1 MRQGEDRRRSRMPFV
16 IVSAV
21 WPWHFLVIDF
31 EHGRLDVG
39 FSLSPLAI
47 RQRAQSNWGRI
58 RLGSIVS
65 QYFTLTVGPLWFCS
79 GRKCERIPNTLT
91 ESRAKLAH
99 QG

>member
-65 QYFTLTVGPLWFCS
+65 QYFTSRLVPLVLRRVKMS
-79 GRKCERIPNTLT
+79 TSPEDSSRI
-91 ESRAKLAH
+91 R
-99 QG
+99 GG